1 MAEPAAATV
10 PGVPPE
16 FQYASLPHQA
26 ETAITGMW
34 VFLATECLFF
44 GGLFLAWIYS
54 RYWNMAGFDAGSGAT
69 ELRIGSINTGILVT
83 SSFSYAM
90 GLAFI
95 QADRQRGMII
105 CIALA
110 MLLGTS
116 FLCLKGFEWHLDF
129 DSHAWVNDP
138 DFEVKGALQ
147 GGAKLFWTFYWIGTV
162 LHGAHM
168 SVGLGLLAYILWRAR
183 RGDFSAAYHT
193 PVEVVGLYWS
203 FVDIVWMVLWPFIY
217 LIGRGA

>member
-1 MAEPAAATV
+1 
-10 PGVPPE
+10 
-16 FQYASLPHQA
+16 
-26 ETAITGMW
+26 
-34 VFLATECLFF
+34 
-44 GGLFLAWIYS
+44 
-54 RYWNMAGFDAGSGAT
+54 MAGFDAGGQET
-69 ELRIGSINTGILVT
+69 ELWIGSINTGILVT
-83 SSFSYAM
+83 SSFVYAL

-110 MLLGTS
+110 MVLGTS

-129 DSHAWVNDP
+129 DDHTWVNDP
-138 DFEVKGALQ
+138 DFKIKGALE

-168 SVGLGLLAYILWRAR
+168 SIGLGLLAYILWRAH

-217 LIGRGA
+217 LVGRGA